1 MQEENQESTM
11 HEGEAMGGKDL
22 TKGDIRKQLWSLA
35 WPMMLS
41 MFFYTLYNIVDAFWV
56 SKISPE
62 AIAAVSVSQI
72 ALFVMVALSMGITVG
87 SGVLMSMYIGAKKMP
102 EAQRVLGQSFV
113 LSALAAFVFTIFS
126 LVFREQL
133 LAVTGATGA
142 IFEPA
147 LEYFIITAAG
157 SVLLFIMMTIMFAYN
172 AQGDTFTPTKLF
184 ALSTAANAILD
195 PILIFGWYGFPEL
208 GIAGAAYATLISQA
222 VFIVLGLYSLSRP
235 KRMLQFHFRY
245 LSFNWSEV
253 KKVLNIGIPASLTQA
268 INPIGLS
275 ALMFVASLS
284 FFEPGTIAFSIG
296 FRIEFFAFLPAVGFG
311 MAAMVMMGQNIG
323 AGNVARAREAYTKAM
338 LYGVGAAVVFGLA
351 AIAFAEQIIS
361 IFTNDEL
368 ITAYAKSYIYI
379 VAAGYGFLAASMV
392 EASAFQAV
400 GKSWPG
406 FWIFFLR
413 FVVVSVPLAFVLT
426 RVLHLPIEAVWAA
439 ITAGNIAAA
448 VVGYLWFMRVMNT
461 IDPKKV
467 PSADVVPTV

>member
-1 MQEENQESTM
+1 MQDENQETALHDGAVM
-11 HEGEAMGGKDL
+11 GEKDL

-56 SKISPE
+56 SKISAE

-87 SGVLMSMYIGAKKMP
+87 SGVLMSMHIGAKKMH
-102 EAQRVLGQSFV
+102 EAERLLGQSFV
-113 LSALAAFVFTIFS
+113 LSCIAAVVFTIFS

-133 LAVTGATGA
+133 LVLAGATGL
-142 IFEPA
+142 IFAPA

-222 VFIVLGLYSLSRP
+222 LFIVIGLYSLSRP
-235 KRMLQFHFRY
+235 KRMLQFHFRN
-245 LSFNWSEV
+245 LSFDWSSV

-275 ALMFVASLS
+275 ALMFIAALT

-296 FRIEFFAFLPAVGFG
+296 FRVEFFAFLPAVGFG
-311 MAAMVMMGQNIG
+311 IGAMVLMSQNIG
-323 AGNVARAREAYTKAM
+323 AGNIARAREAYTKALM
-338 LYGVGAAVVFGLA
+338 YGIGAAIAFGLA
-351 AIAFAEQIIS
+351 AMLFAQQLIG
-361 IFTNDEL
+361 IFTADAVV
-368 ITAYAKSYIYI
+368 TAYATSYIYI
-379 VAAGYGFLAASMV
+379 VALGYGFMAATMV

-406 FWIFFLR
+406 FWIFFIR
-413 FVVVSVPLAFVLT
+413 FAVVSVPLAYVLT
-426 RVLHLPIEAVWAA
+426 RVLHLPIEAVWAS
-439 ITAGNIAAA
+439 ITAGN
-448 VVGYLWFMRVMNT
+448 VVASVAGYVWFMRILNT
-461 IDPKKV
+461 IDPKKIPV
-467 PSADVVPTV
+467 SDQAS